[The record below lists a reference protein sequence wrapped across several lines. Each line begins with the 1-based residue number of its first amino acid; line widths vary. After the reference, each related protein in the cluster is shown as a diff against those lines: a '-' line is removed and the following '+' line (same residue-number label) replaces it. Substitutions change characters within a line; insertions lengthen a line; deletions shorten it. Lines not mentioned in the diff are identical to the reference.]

1 MVNKDRFGFLN
12 CKWTIEFKGG
22 IVSPIPEFDEVAAQV
37 HKYTNQNGFLYP
49 PMEQRMVLDLRTQ
62 EPIEEVPKTERP
74 ALPHPVPASHEL
86 SLSTP
91 GTTEELRKGSGA
103 FVIHLLAYLFGTRLQ
118 FHDWQFDGRVSIQ
131 STHKITFTKAT
142 AEDFL
147 SHCYQTW
154 QGWAEK
160 EQKLLTNVLYMH
172 SRAPSCE
179 WDWERFMIEYM
190 VLDGCWRLAKLWP
203 GDKDKVKH
211 ADRIC
216 ILCKEFKIPFE
227 DQLVKKIV
235 KLRNDLLHE
244 TLWDGSQPGTT
255 VSEDAF
261 QQPDNLRRLNQRIIP
276 ALLGYKT
283 PYVKTGW
290 CSFSTCRFD
299 QPLRR

>member
-1 MVNKDRFGFLN
+1 VIDQEETAKRDRFGFLN

-22 IVSPIPEFDEVAAQV
+22 TVSPVPEFDEIAVQV
-37 HKYTNQNGFLYP
+37 HKHTNQDGFLYP
-49 PMEQRMVLDLRTQ
+49 SLTRWIKESG
-62 EPIEEVPKTERP
+62 EEIPGTERP
-74 ALPHPVPASHEL
+74 ELLYQVPASHEL
-86 SLSTP
+86 SLSTSC
-91 GTTEELRKGSGA
+91 TTEELRIGSGA

-118 FHDWQFDGRVSIQ
+118 FHDWWFDGRIPIQ
-131 STHKITFTKAT
+131 LKTHKITFTKAT

-154 QGWAEK
+154 QGFWAEK

-172 SRAPSCE
+172 SRAPSYE

-190 VLDGCWRLAKLWP
+190 VLDGCWRLAKLWS
-203 GDKDKVKH
+203 GNKDRVKH

-235 KLRNDLLHE
+235 KLRNDLFHQ

-261 QQPDNLRRLNQRIIP
+261 RQPDNLRRLNQRLIP

-290 CSFSTCRFD
+290 CSLSTCRFD
-299 QPLRR
+299 QP